1 MRKARKKS
9 MVVQAYRLG
18 EKNDVVDGLTAEGE
32 IRLRG
37 DGTFEVFSQEA
48 KGESG
53 EIAQMGDYIKLD
65 SSGMPYPNSAE
76 FFEENHRHIAGEFY
90 EQRSNVVFV
99 WMYGDP
105 VGEEIRYLIENKQL
119 TLHEDD
125 PTRYFQAPLWGT
137 ELSAAKD
144 AVIVFYRIDRDEE
157 GKICDAEFN
166 FVAGDEF
173 EKTYEL
179 LQEDIKDF

>member
-1 MRKARKKS
+1 MRKARKRP
-9 MVVQAYRLG
+9 VVVRAYRLG
-18 EKNDVVDGLTAEGE
+18 DENNIVDGLTAEGE

-65 SSGMPYPNSAE
+65 SSGMPYPNSE
-76 FFEENHRHIAGEFY
+76 KFFEENHRHIAGEFY
-90 EQRSNVVFV
+90 EQRSNVLSV

-105 VGEEIRYLIENKQL
+105 VGEEMWYLMENKGL

-125 PTRYFQAPLWGT
+125 PVRYFQAPLWGT

-179 LQEDIKDF
+179 LQKDIKDF

>member
-37 DGTFEVFSQEA
+37 DGSFEVFSQEA
-48 KGESG
+48 KGTAG
-53 EIAQMGDYIKLD
+53 EIAHTGDYIKLD
-65 SSGMPYPNSAE
+65 SSGTPYPNSAE

-90 EQRSNVVFV
+90 EQRSNAVSV

-105 VGEEIRYLIENKQL
+105 MGAEIQYLIENKRL

-125 PTRYFQAPLWGT
+125 PARYFQAPLWGT

-144 AVIVFYRIDRDEE
+144 AVIVFYRIDKDEE

-179 LQEDIKDF
+179 LQEDDKDF